1 MDELISRQAAIEAI
15 AEALKGVFVEYQDIA
30 KKIIAKVP
38 SAQPDLDEFCF
49 TCKEYDQ
56 ERHCCPRFNRVIRN
70 ALKDAQPEQRWIP
83 MTERKPQRRSYV
95 VVTDCDG
102 VEEAYYSS
110 DGTWFDTLGDKLKD
124 VTAWMP
130 LPEPYERSEDD

>member
-1 MDELISRQAAIEAI
+1 MDSLTSRQVAIDEWKNDF
-15 AEALKGVFVEYQDIA
+15 KGYVNELYIPRDDYNGIMA
-30 KKIIAKVP
+30 YIDEVP
-38 SAQPDLDEFCF
+38 S
-49 TCKEYDQ
+49 
-56 ERHCCPRFNRVIRN
+56 
-70 ALKDAQPEQRWIP
+70 AQPEQRWIP
-83 MTERKPQRRSYV
+83 VTERKPQRRSYV

-130 LPEPYERSEDD
+130 LPESYRGE